1 MEETELILVSRSL
14 FGTADYESV
23 LSVLPPYDGAV
34 KEFKRQE
41 KRIREKYQH
50 RKDDFHG

>member
-1 MEETELILVSRSL
+1 MEQEIIQTSLAL

-23 LSVLPPYDGAV
+23 LSILPAYDGAV

-41 KRIREKYQH
+41 QQIRKKYN
-50 RKDDFHG
+50 KEGND